1 VRELDRNLPV
11 YKIATME
18 QLLADSLERRR
29 ISMLLLAALAGVAL
43 LLSAIGIYG
52 VVAYSVG
59 QRTSEI
65 GIRMALGAEARDV
78 RRLVLRQAMRP
89 VLAGIAIGLLLSA
102 AATRLLSSLLYH
114 VGTTDPLT
122 FMAVPSIL
130 LLIAIAAALIPARH
144 AARVAPTAALRY
156 E

>member
-1 VRELDRNLPV
+1 
-11 YKIATME
+11 
-18 QLLADSLERRR
+18 
-29 ISMLLLAALAGVAL
+29 MLLLAALAGVAL